1 MSGGGGGSDLP
12 SRPAADLRRETES
25 EAERLELDAGV
36 NRMLIDTLKTLN
48 DRDTDATN
56 TYLDEIREA
65 LEDQVEEIETLLYG
79 GSVAKHTYVDGL
91 SDIDSLVII
100 AATADT
106 TPQELREDFAE
117 ALRSTL
123 GPFAKVS
130 VGDMAVSVEYRDG
143 TVIQLLPAI
152 RDDQGLAISSPKS
165 DSWKRIEPERFA
177 KRLTEVNGAVAGNA
191 VPVIKLAKSALR
203 ALPETDRPSGYHVEA
218 LAIAAFNGYK
228 GSMALKDML
237 AHFFMS
243 AAENVSRPIKDVTG
257 QSPAV
262 DEYLGRADSPTRGFL
277 RNNLL
282 RLARRLENARSVEEW
297 RDLVNPG

>member
-12 SRPAADLRRETES
+12 ARPAADLRRETES
-25 EAERLELDAGV
+25 AADRLELDAGV
-36 NRMLIDTLKTLN
+36 NRMLLDTLKTLN
-48 DRDTDATN
+48 NRDTDAVSM
-56 TYLDEIREA
+56 YLDEIREA

-79 GSVAKHTYVDGL
+79 GSVAKHTFVDGL

-100 AATADT
+100 AAAADT
-106 TPQELREDFAE
+106 SPQQLREDFAE

-123 GPFAKVS
+123 GPLAKVS
-130 VGDMAVSVEYRDG
+130 VGDMAVSVEYGDG

-152 RDDQGLAISSPKS
+152 RDDDGLAISSPKS
-165 DSWKRIEPERFA
+165 NSWMRIEPERFA
-177 KRLTEVNGAVAGNA
+177 KRLTEVNAAVAGNA

-203 ALPETDRPSGYHVEA
+203 ALPEADRPSGYHVEA
-218 LAIAAFNGYK
+218 LGIAAFERYK

-237 AHFFMS
+237 VHFLTS
-243 AAENVSRPIKDVTG
+243 AAENVLRPMKDVTG
-257 QSPAV
+257 QSPVV

-282 RLARRLENARSVEEW
+282 RLARKLDNAKSPEEW
-297 RDLVNPG
+297 RDLVNPD

>member
-1 MSGGGGGSDLP
+1 M
-12 SRPAADLRRETES
+12 
-25 EAERLELDAGV
+25 
-36 NRMLIDTLKTLN
+36 
-48 DRDTDATN
+48 
-56 TYLDEIREA
+56 YLDEIREA

-100 AATADT
+100 AATAHT
-106 TPQELREDFAE
+106 SPQELREDLAE

-123 GPFAKVS
+123 GPLAKVS

-218 LAIAAFNGYK
+218 LAIAAFDGYK

-237 AHFFMS
+237 AHLFTS
-243 AAENVSRPIKDVTG
+243 AAENVSRPIKDVTR

-282 RLARRLENARSVEEW
+282 RLARKLENARSVDEW
-297 RDLVNPG
+297 RDLVNPD